1 MRKHC
6 PFAFSGL
13 PRRLLAPQ
21 DRPFLLFPLSFPPYH
36 QTTVTPQAPP
46 AKRTHANSRRFFRPL
61 HPSLRMD
68 DKKARLPAGK
78 RTFSSVQFWDYCR
91 FAQNLPGGLHL
102 EAVFRRPDG
111 ELHAGAELELLE
123 RVLDVNLHRS
133 LGNAQALGDLEVRDP
148 RGPRSRARP
157 ARGWSARSRGGPP
170 RRRRSRREA
179 FRQAPK

>member
-1 MRKHC
+1 MSLASSTVSSNLRTTLRTTDATRAGRPPAPANKHREGTMRKHC

-91 FAQNLPGGLHL
+91 FAQNLP
-102 EAVFRRPDG
+102 AVFTLKPCSDAQTASSTR
-111 ELHAGAELELLE
+111 E
-123 RVLDVNLHRS
+123 RNLS
-133 LGNAQALGDLEVRDP
+133 FLSVCLT
-148 RGPRSRARP
+148 
-157 ARGWSARSRGGPP
+157 
-170 RRRRSRREA
+170 
-179 FRQAPK
+179 

>member
-1 MRKHC
+1 MFLASSTVSSNLRTTLRTTDATCAGRPPAPANKHSEGTMRKHC

-13 PRRLLAPQ
+13 LRRLLAPQ

-91 FAQNLPGGLHL
+91 FAQNLP
-102 EAVFRRPDG
+102 AVFTLKPCSDAQTASSTR
-111 ELHAGAELELLE
+111 E
-123 RVLDVNLHRS
+123 RNLS
-133 LGNAQALGDLEVRDP
+133 FLSVCLT
-148 RGPRSRARP
+148 
-157 ARGWSARSRGGPP
+157 
-170 RRRRSRREA
+170 
-179 FRQAPK
+179 

>member
-1 MRKHC
+1 MQPEPADHRLRPTSTVKGQCESIVPLH
-6 PFAFSGL
+6 FQVF

-91 FAQNLPGGLHL
+91 FAQNLP
-102 EAVFRRPDG
+102 AVFTLKPCSDAQTASSTR
-111 ELHAGAELELLE
+111 E
-123 RVLDVNLHRS
+123 RNLS
-133 LGNAQALGDLEVRDP
+133 FLSVCLT
-148 RGPRSRARP
+148 
-157 ARGWSARSRGGPP
+157 
-170 RRRRSRREA
+170 
-179 FRQAPK
+179 

>member
-13 PRRLLAPQ
+13 LRRLLAPQ

-91 FAQNLPGGLHL
+91 FAQNLP
-102 EAVFRRPDG
+102 AVFTLKPCSDAQTASSTR
-111 ELHAGAELELLE
+111 E
-123 RVLDVNLHRS
+123 RNLSFLSGKRTFS
-133 LGNAQALGDLEVRDP
+133 SVQFWDYCRFAQNL
-148 RGPRSRARP
+148 P
-157 ARGWSARSRGGPP
+157 AVFTLKPCSDAQTAS
-170 RRRRSRREA
+170 STRERNLS
-179 FRQAPK
+179 FLSVCLT